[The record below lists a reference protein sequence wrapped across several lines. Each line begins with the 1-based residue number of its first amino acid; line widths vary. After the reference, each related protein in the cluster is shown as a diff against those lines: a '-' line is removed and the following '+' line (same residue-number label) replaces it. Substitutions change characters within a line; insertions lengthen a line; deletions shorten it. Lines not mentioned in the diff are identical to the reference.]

1 MVQDIIWGDG
11 RTCSTSHILEWE
23 DQSLPHIIMVTQHY
37 LVGDERLLY
46 GEVSQIVEA
55 MDIRLHQE
63 EFKKRGIAPVS
74 KLYYHIS
81 GENKTKSPFR

>member
-1 MVQDIIWGDG
+1 
-11 RTCSTSHILEWE
+11 
-23 DQSLPHIIMVTQHY
+23 MVTQHY